1 MAPLFNP
8 FHNMLNYTN
17 DINLTHLFLLFV
29 DENEDDDAHLIQ
41 YIKKNEEN
49 KEDSLIELLCN
60 NLEVVSKNF
69 SHHQSIYRINK
80 KI

>member
-1 MAPLFNP
+1 
-8 FHNMLNYTN
+8 MLNYTN

-69 SHHQSIYRINK
+69 SRHQSIYRINK
-80 KI
+80 QI